1 MSNTQTAEPISI
13 PALESMGGRATLRTY
28 DDFSVLGIES
38 PTVPA
43 KQEWSNVNLALF
55 SSGLTSI
62 TMMAEK
68 AEIQVTER
76 DDHFDVWIHDS
87 KSGTSLHLTVAC
99 R

>member
-1 MSNTQTAEPISI
+1 MSNTQTAEPINI
-13 PALESMGGRATLRTY
+13 PALEGMGGRATLRTY

-43 KQEWSNVNLALF
+43 KQEWPNIDLALF

-68 AEIQVTER
+68 AEVRVTER
-76 DDHFDVWIHDS
+76 DNHFNVWIHDA
-87 KSGTSLHLTVAC
+87 KSGTSLHLTVAY